1 MVVCCGR
8 RLRKRPAAHV
18 SLAGDEPQRYIVR
31 GGVGWWVRATSPPG
45 FRHSRESPWPRE
57 GRIRRGKWWYAGRCN
72 LRERAVRPKLGTSPS
87 ATIPSPHPSG
97 FRPRIGVRGMLLIAG
112 IAMAL
117 RRPHKRMKVGRW
129 VGFFHRLVVL
139 PLPTPPGFRPR
150 IGVRGM
156 PSIAGMTN
164 GGAGMTNGGPD

>member
-1 MVVCCGR
+1 MARAGCIEFERGAGTPRVNAAPT
-8 RLRKRPAAHV
+8 KRIDFIATGKGM
-18 SLAGDEPQRYIVR
+18 LAGVT
-31 GGVGWWVRATSPPG
+31 VV
-45 FRHSRESPWPRE
+45 
-57 GRIRRGKWWYAGRCN
+57 
-72 LRERAVRPKLGTSPS
+72 V
-87 ATIPSPHPSG
+87 
-97 FRPRIGVRGMLLIAG
+97 
-112 IAMAL
+112 

-164 GGAGMTNGGPD
+164 GGPD